1 MRLPGRRRSP
11 GGAPT
16 LLVDHWYSHAVGH
29 VIEALRRCQGYHA
42 CDPTLR
48 ISLVLNGASPVE
60 LADWTPFVERAY
72 SVQYTSFGTVQGDPR
87 SALREVPRDWDHV
100 VHHPAANDP
109 FEARFDGLRRYYEV
123 SQRHFRA
130 RRSRGVAG
138 SPPPAYEPHQRLRLR
153 LPEEERVRA
162 SDALGPVRSIAVMP
176 AGSSALRA
184 LYPSVT
190 SWRLVL
196 DELARRLPGV
206 RFAFVGRLRAGGGRT
221 TSGISRGEID
231 TLLDAYPGSLDLFDR
246 PLAEQLA
253 AVEAAALFVSPHTGF
268 GFAALAVGTPWLSLA
283 GGDWHETFF
292 NGVPFHSVFPK
303 GRDVP
308 AFVQSKPLPMIAAD
322 TDGEGPRT
330 ATMSVARIREDL
342 EELAEA
348 AVELVEGRI
357 RYEDALAGY
366 FPALLAAYG
375 GDATRIHT
383 FEHLHLRY
391 L

>member
-1 MRLPGRRRSP
+1 MRLPGRRRSAD
-11 GGAPT
+11 GSPT
-16 LLVDHWYSHAVGH
+16 LLVNHWYSHAVGH

-42 CDPTLR
+42 CNPTLR

-60 LADWTPFVERAY
+60 LAAWTPFVERAY
-72 SVQYTSFGTVQGDPR
+72 AVPYTSFGSVEGDPR
-87 SALREVPRDWDHV
+87 AALRDVPRDWDHV
-100 VHHPAANDP
+100 VHHPAATDP
-109 FEARFDGLRRYYEV
+109 FEARFDGLRRYYEA

-130 RRSRGVAG
+130 RCSRGVAG
-138 SPPPAYEPHQRLRLR
+138 GSPPPYEPHQRLRLR

-162 SDALGPVRSIAVMP
+162 SDALGGARSMAVMP
-176 AGSSALRA
+176 AGSSSLRA

-196 DELARRLPGV
+196 DELVRRLHGV
-206 RFAFVGRLRAGGGRT
+206 RFVLVGRLQPAGGRT
-221 TSGISRGEID
+221 TSGISRAEVD
-231 TLLDAYPGSLDLFDR
+231 TLLAAYPGSLDLFDR
-246 PLAEQLA
+246 PLVEQLA

-268 GFAALAVGTPWLSLA
+268 GFAALAVDTPWLSLA

-292 NGVPFHSVFPK
+292 NGVPFHSVLPK

-308 AFVQSKPLPMIAAD
+308 AFVQSKPLPMLDAD

-330 ATMSVARIREDL
+330 TTMSVARISADL
-342 EELAEA
+342 DELADA
-348 AVELVEGRI
+348 AVALVEGRVG
-357 RYEDALAGY
+357 YEDALAAY

-375 GDATRIHT
+375 GDAMRIHT
-383 FEHLHLRY
+383 FEDLHLRY